1 MKDTEVSSLMR
12 NEYEEV
18 AELCVLRFVELP
30 LEALALGTS
39 SSG

>member
-1 MKDTEVSSLMR
+1 MSPSMS
-12 NEYEEV
+12 NEYEKV

-30 LEALALGTS
+30 LQALALGMS

>member
-1 MKDTEVSSLMR
+1 MPPSMR

-18 AELCVLRFVELP
+18 VELYVLRFVELP
-30 LEALALGTS
+30 LQALALGMS

>member
-1 MKDTEVSSLMR
+1 MSPLMR

-30 LEALALGTS
+30 LQALALGMS